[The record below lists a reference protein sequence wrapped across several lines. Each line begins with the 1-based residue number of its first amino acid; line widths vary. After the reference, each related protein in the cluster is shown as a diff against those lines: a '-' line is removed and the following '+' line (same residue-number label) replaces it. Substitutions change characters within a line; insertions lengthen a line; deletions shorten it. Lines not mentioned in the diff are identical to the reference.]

1 MVRTMYIF
9 DELMSALNLTNTLG
23 WISTVLPKQ
32 QSAGRHI
39 VPLGY
44 IIFILSKPIC
54 ALTP

>member
-44 IIFILSKPIC
+44 IIFILSKPIF